1 MSDIKLFAIDD
12 NDIARELYI
21 KSMDLERTL
30 QNIIEKN
37 MESFFGVTFLESEYS
52 TGKVHGGRI
61 DSLGIDENNCPVI
74 FEYKRSINENVINQ
88 GLFYLDWLFDHKAE
102 FELIVMKKLGKD
114 ISEKIEWLAPRLV
127 CVAGDFTKYDE
138 HAVKQINRNIELIR
152 YVQFKDNL
160 ILFELVNAT
169 SENISY
175 SDSNSN
181 RIGIKQEHKTVAEY
195 VAQLDSST
203 SDLYQ
208 SVKLFLLSLGD
219 DVQEKTLKYYQAFKR
234 IKNFV
239 CLEVRPQIR
248 TILLYVKLNPENI
261 SLEDGFTRDV
271 RKIGHFGTGDLEI
284 TIKNLEQFEKA
295 KPIIIKSYENG

>member
-1 MSDIKLFAIDD
+1 MSDIKLFTID
-12 NDIARELYI
+12 NDIASELQI

-37 MESFFGVTFLESEYS
+37 MEAFFGVTFLESEYS

-102 FELIVMKKLGKD
+102 FELLVLKKLGKE
-114 ISEKIEWLAPRLV
+114 ISEKIEWLAPRLI
-127 CVAGDFTKYDE
+127 CIAGDFTKYDE

-169 SENISY
+169 SENIPY
-175 SDSNSN
+175 SDSSTT
-181 RIGIKQEHKTVAEY
+181 RIGAKQEYKTVADY
-195 VAQLDSST
+195 IAQLDSMT
-203 SDLYQ
+203 NDLYQ
-208 SVKLFLLSLGD
+208 TVKLFLLSLGD
-219 DVQEKTLKYYQAFKR
+219 DVQEKTLKYYQAFRR

-239 CLEVRPQIR
+239 CLEVRPQNK
-248 TILLYVKLNPENI
+248 TILLYVKLNPDKVT
-261 SLEDGFTRDV
+261 LEEGFSRDV

-284 TIKNLEQFEKA
+284 SIKNLDQFEKA
-295 KPIIIKSYENG
+295 KSLIMKSYENG

>member
-1 MSDIKLFAIDD
+1 MSDIKLFAIEK
-12 NDIARELYI
+12 DIASELQV
-21 KSMDLERTL
+21 KSMGLESTL

-88 GLFYLDWLFDHKAE
+88 GLFYLDWLFDHRAE
-102 FELIVMKKLGKD
+102 FQILVMNRLGKE
-114 ISEKIEWLAPRLV
+114 ISEKIEWLAPRLI
-127 CVAGDFTKYDE
+127 CIAGNFTKYDE

-169 SENISY
+169 SENITY
-175 SDSNSN
+175 SDSSTT
-181 RIGIKQEHKTVAEY
+181 RIGAKQEYKTVTDY
-195 VAQLDSST
+195 IAQLDSNT
-203 SDLYQ
+203 NDLYET
-208 SVKLFLLSLGD
+208 VKLFLLSLGD

-239 CLEVRPQIR
+239 CLEVHPQNK
-248 TILLYVKLNPENI
+248 TILLYVKINPDEVT
-261 SLEDGFTRDV
+261 LEDGFSRDV
-271 RKIGHFGTGDLEI
+271 RNIGHYGTGDLEI
-284 TIKNLEQFEKA
+284 IIKNIEQLEKA
-295 KPIIIKSYENG
+295 KPIIMKSYENG